1 MASAAEIDSEQRYFD
16 IAAEAREQAK
26 TAAGNAANAGAHGA
40 AAAQLAKYAKEHQ
53 DALGATSSA
62 VAHGR
67 IDEVGEEPLYIG
79 KHLIRDPQRHEVL
92 VIGWQA
98 PAARPYYRATHTDPH
113 GLTRKRTF
121 HCTGNTIDDLTDAI
135 FTATMPDKPQGPDA
149 ALLRALAEGRTGSM
163 RDIVATI
170 QAAQYEVIEA
180 PLDTVLIIE
189 GGPGTGKTAIALHR
203 VSWLLVNHPDRLR
216 TSRVLV
222 VGPHPTFTRY
232 ISTVLP
238 GLGERDVVQRDITQ
252 LGPAVSRGRPESL
265 PLSRM
270 KGQARMAGLL
280 ARALQ
285 QRIGRPEPAER
296 LQIDGRF
303 VTIPGADIAAAVTE
317 LRDGPGSYAQR
328 RAQLRAVLTA
338 LLEQRG
344 VTAVQARQR
353 SVDNLL
359 ERLWPQLSPAAL
371 LRDLLGS
378 RDRLRAAAG
387 DEFTAA
393 EVVHLR
399 RRSADRLSEQI
410 WSRDDLP
417 LLDEVDFLIN
427 GSPAERYGHIVV
439 DEAQDLSPMQ
449 LRSIARRSATG
460 SLTVL
465 GDLAQSTG
473 PWARDSWDDVTVHL
487 PGTYPRTIA
496 QLRYGYRV
504 PRQVYEFA
512 ALLLPIA
519 APLTV
524 PTEVI
529 RDGPRPGIH
538 RVESADRAGRAV
550 AIAQA
555 HAAERRFVGIICPPT
570 CRPDVESALA
580 ANDVDWSSADR
591 GELGNAINLVSPQES
606 KGLEF
611 DAVVVVEP
619 EDIVASDEHGHRMLY
634 VSFTRTVGHL
644 DVVCVGEPLPT
655 HVTAPA
661 PAGGKPPAPAVPG
674 LEPEAL
680 ARLAGEVAER
690 VRRQSP
696 PAQWDEV
703 LQAAAKVLR
712 D

>member
-1 MASAAEIDSEQRYFD
+1 MASAAEIDDEQQHFD
-16 IAAEAREQAK
+16 RAAEAREHAK
-26 TAAGNAANAGAHGA
+26 SAAGDAANAAAHAA
-40 AAAQLAKYAKEHQ
+40 AAAQLAKYANQHQ
-53 DALGATSSA
+53 DALGATGSA

-67 IDEVGEEPLYIG
+67 IDEAGEDPLYIG
-79 KHLIRDPQRHEVL
+79 KHLIRDHRRQEIL

-98 PAARPYYRATHTDPH
+98 PAAQRYYRATHADPR

-121 HCTGNTIDDLTDAI
+121 HCTGNTIDDFTDVV
-135 FTATMPDKPQGPDA
+135 FTAAAPDRPQGPDG

-180 PLDTVLIIE
+180 PLDTVLVIE
-189 GGPGTGKTAIALHR
+189 GGPGTGKTAVALHR
-203 VSWLLVNHPDRLR
+203 VSWLLVNHPDQLR
-216 TSRVLV
+216 TSGVLV

-252 LGPAVSRGRPESL
+252 LGPPVSRGRPESV
-265 PLSRM
+265 PLSRI

-285 QRIGRPEPAER
+285 QRLGRPEPAER

-303 VTIPGADIAAAVTE
+303 VTLPGADIGAVVAE
-317 LRDGPGSYAQR
+317 LRDGPGPYAQR
-328 RAQLRAVLTA
+328 RTQLRAVLTG
-338 LLEQRG
+338 LLERRG
-344 VTAVQARQR
+344 VTAVPARQR

-359 ERLWPQLSPAAL
+359 ERLWPQLSPPAL

-393 EVVHLR
+393 EIAQLR
-399 RRSADRLSEQI
+399 RRGADRLSEQI

-417 LLDEVDFLIN
+417 LLDEADFLIN
-427 GSPAERYGHIVV
+427 GSPAERYGHVVV

-473 PWARDSWDDVTVHL
+473 PWARDSWDDVTAHL
-487 PGTYPRTIA
+487 PGTHPRTIA

-519 APLTV
+519 APLTA
-524 PTEVI
+524 PTEVV

-538 RVESADRAGRAV
+538 RVEAADRAGRAV

-555 HAAERRFVGIICPPT
+555 HVAERRFVGIICPPT
-570 CRPDVESALA
+570 CRPDVEAALA
-580 ANDVDWSSADR
+580 ANDVAWSSADR

-619 EDIVASDEHGHRMLY
+619 EDIVAGDEHGHRMLY
-634 VSFTRTVGHL
+634 VAFTRTVGHL
-644 DVVCVGEPLPT
+644 DVVCVGEPLPM
-655 HVTAPA
+655 HVAALA
-661 PAGGKPPAPAVPG
+661 PAGGEPPAPTVPSLG
-674 LEPEAL
+674 PDAL

-696 PAQWDEV
+696 SDQWDEV
-703 LQAAAKVLR
+703 LREAAKLLR